1 MGSAQIRLDVQNLL
15 RRVAEIQ
22 LIRDE
27 DKLYTIL
34 GELQNRSD
42 AEKKAIFAQS
52 RTGGGVFLFESGHF
66 PGHIVEYVPGVMVND
81 SISTMFA
88 PTAVLGQPQLL
99 LKLREELVTEIE
111 RVNHATRGSLRKV
124 DPARHRDVML
134 EEMATMQLADLLRE
148 TSRLKH

>member
-1 MGSAQIRLDVQNLL
+1 MGSAQIRIDVQNLL
-15 RRVAEIQ
+15 RRADEIQ

-34 GELQNRSD
+34 GELEKKSD
-42 AEKKAIFAQS
+42 AEKKALFAQS

-66 PGHIVEYVPGVMVND
+66 PGHIVEYVPGVLVND

-111 RVNHATRGSLRKV
+111 RVNGAVRGSLRKV
-124 DPARHRDVML
+124 DPARHRDLML
-134 EEMATMQLADLLRE
+134 EEMATMQLVDLLRE